1 MCEMTKPPP
10 RLRLT
15 SDIDIKKID
24 PDCERC
30 KGSGVVRIEKMDDPS
45 NPGIELKVPVVCRC
59 VPRNG
64 GVEIDMLDRF
74 IKAGAE
80 QLGNGIFAQNLADD
94 ILRLP
99 RSAKVNAIAQ
109 LEKEAVNMDKGS
121 TYRAQV
127 MGALEI
133 ILKKTRREA

>member
-15 SDIDIKKID
+15 SDIDIEKID
-24 PDCERC
+24 PDCGRC

-45 NPGIELKVPVVCRC
+45 NPGTELKVPVVCRC

-64 GVEIDMLDRF
+64 GVATDMLDRF
-74 IKAGAE
+74 IKDGAKQVE
-80 QLGNGIFAQNLADD
+80 DGTFAQNLAGD

-99 RSAKVNAIAQ
+99 RSSKVNAIAQ
-109 LEKEAVNMDKGS
+109 LEKDAVDMGKDA
-121 TYRAQV
+121 THRAQA
-127 MGALEI
+127 MIALEI
-133 ILKKTRREA
+133 ILKKTRKGA